1 MHLCSILLLGST
13 PGRLYYI
20 TGSRRY
26 RPTNCK
32 NKSANDFVSEVDVA
46 SEEAIINILKT
57 AYPTPWFLGE
67 ESGFSDKDADYI
79 WIIDPLDGTT
89 NFLHQF
95 QYCISNAL
103 MHKGDITHAVIYD
116 PNRNDLFTATKG
128 AGAY

>member
-1 MHLCSILLLGST
+1 MHPMLNTAVKAARQAGSIILRAAEDIDQLT
-13 PGRLYYI
+13 I
-20 TGSRRY
+20 
-26 RPTNCK
+26 K

-57 AYPTPWFLGE
+57 AYPTHGFLGE

-95 QYCISNAL
+95 PQ
-103 MHKGDITHAVIYD
+103 
-116 PNRNDLFTATKG
+116 
-128 AGAY
+128 